1 VILYTAEMELPSDQ
15 VEAFTSWYAF
25 RHAPDLYQAGFL
37 ACASFRGTGP
47 GMNILNLY
55 CVPGWDTFE
64 TTRYLNIGKR
74 DPHGAPINAAAR
86 AKANTPYEVR
96 ASAPGPVRAEIEGS
110 WLTAI
115 RFEADDR
122 TEAAIAEALQSGAL
136 TELGAIGAH
145 LVRRSRPH
153 PTAPSDRPSHAVLIE
168 WAERPPPGEVNA
180 FRFGSLPKA
189 STFVGYRVYPWPDAR
204 EQAALQVRCAGAS

>member
-15 VEAFTSWYAF
+15 LEAFTAWYAF

-37 ACASFRGTGP
+37 ACASFRGSGG
-47 GMNILNLY
+47 GMNVLNLY
-55 CVPGWDTFE
+55 CLPGWNVFE
-64 TTRYLNIGKR
+64 TADYVGIGTR
-74 DPHGAPINAAAR
+74 DPHGAPIMAR
-86 AKANTPYEVR
+86 AGAKANTPYAMR
-96 ASAPGPVRAEIEGS
+96 ASAPGPTHAGIEGS

-122 TEAAIAEALQSGAL
+122 TEAAIADRLQAGTL
-136 TELGAIGAH
+136 TGLGAIRAY

-168 WAERPPPGEVNA
+168 WPERPAGDPVNA
-180 FRFGSLPKA
+180 LPFGPLPDA
-189 STFVGYRVYPWPDAR
+189 STFLGYRTYPWPDAR
-204 EQAALQVRCAGAS
+204 QAT